1 MEIEKRRF
9 LEDTDFTTADLK
21 FAVERNWITIVQKR
35 SEPRPL

>member
-21 FAVERNWITIVQKR
+21 FAVERNWITIVQKK
-35 SEPRPL
+35 